1 MSETATLRTPA
12 VSEGWQGAGSL
23 HLPTADRAN
32 EEQPYL
38 IVLKMSRNV
47 QVRKQT
53 TERALR
59 PGSIM
64 LLRQRLTRETSAS
77 RMRRRQRR
85 ARRALR
91 KRPNSAHAAP
101 SLSWTHS
108 SNEFCEHSLVN
119 PRTSKA
125 ERGL

>member
-64 LLRQRLTRETSAS
+64 LLRQGLTRETSAS

-91 KRPNSAHAAP
+91 
-101 SLSWTHS
+101 
-108 SNEFCEHSLVN
+108 
-119 PRTSKA
+119 
-125 ERGL
+125 